1 MSLVQSFFARPKFL
15 IPLIVFL
22 SVAGFFAVGLKLD
35 STRVPSPLV
44 GKSAPSFN
52 LPLLHLEQASFR
64 PEDMKGQAWL
74 LNVWASWCVACREEH
89 EVLFELKDRGIPI
102 VGLNYQDEPDDA
114 LRWLQ
119 DLGNPYLVTPV
130 ADKQGAAAIDWGVYG
145 VPETF
150 VIDRSGVIVYKHI
163 GPITYNDVTSVIL
176 PLIEDSKS

>member
-1 MSLVQSFFARPKFL
+1 
-15 IPLIVFL
+15 
-22 SVAGFFAVGLKLD
+22 
-35 STRVPSPLV
+35 
-44 GKSAPSFN
+44 
-52 LPLLHLEQASFR
+52 
-64 PEDMKGQAWL
+64 MKGQAWL
-74 LNVWASWCVACREEH
+74 LNVWASWCVACKEEH
-89 EVLFELKDRGIPI
+89 DVLFELKNRGIPI
-102 VGLNYQDEPDDA
+102 VGLNYQDEPDEA

-150 VIDRSGVIVYKHI
+150 VINRSGVIVYKHI